1 MLAYMQ
7 ILGICFY
14 CYKSV
19 MKSLRGVTLIE
30 LMTAIALLAILA
42 TVAIPSYQY
51 LVTNNRITTDTN
63 RLLGSLLYARSEA
76 AKRGVRV
83 ILCRSANPN
92 APTPSCGGTTQ
103 IWTSG
108 YLIFADDGNYTN
120 NTYEPATDIL
130 LRLGQPVNSGV
141 DLHTNS
147 TWNNNLEFN
156 FNGSTNEGGS
166 TAMMSICDDRGP
178 GKGRQI
184 RVGPNGISKTY
195 YKNISTC
202 DP

>member
-1 MLAYMQ
+1 MNLFQ
-7 ILGICFY
+7 ERGFTIPEIVITLGI
-14 CYKSV
+14 
-19 MKSLRGVTLIE
+19 
-30 LMTAIALLAILA
+30 
-42 TVAIPSYQY
+42 VAIILSMAVPTVSS
-51 LVTNNRITTDTN
+51 TIKDN
-63 RLLGSLLYARSEA
+63 RLAATLNRVVTDIHLARSEA

-92 APTPSCGGTTQ
+92 ASTPSCGGTTQ

-120 NTYEPATDIL
+120 NTYQPATDTL
-130 LRLGQPVNSGV
+130 LRLGQPVTSGV

-166 TAMMSICDDRGP
+166 TAMMSICDDRGRD
-178 GKGRQI
+178 KGRQI